1 MSRAVAGV
9 QREKGERGLRCFAD
23 FVGMGMDGWEVEKWA
38 CSCVMGVLGG
48 GDGDGVWACV
58 VVEWWV
64 CMKCTP
70 SCGRAFV
77 RRR

>member
-1 MSRAVAGV
+1 M
-9 QREKGERGLRCFAD
+9 EME
-23 FVGMGMDGWEVEKWA
+23 MEMDGWEVEKWA

-58 VVEWWV
+58 VVERWV

-70 SCGRAFV
+70 PCGRGEVGGLCSA
-77 RRR
+77 